1 VNFPKGL
8 ILSFLGFLLF
18 LSLSLFGL
26 TFTLNNTI
34 LNPDFI
40 TSELDSLDIS
50 SLAEEFL
57 GEEVS
62 SQGEFIL
69 DYLDD
74 VIADFEPWIKEQA
87 NAVIEPSYDYFLGE
101 SESLS
106 VVISLES
113 VKESLEAT
121 LKEAILQSPP
131 PELAGL
137 SPSEIEQH
145 FDEVYQEISQQI
157 PSTFELSQSSLSPE
171 VLATLE
177 QVRQYIGYVQLAYTA
192 LIGLILL
199 LIAGIILINRQITKT
214 ARSIGITFLTC
225 GGFGYGG
232 IFAAKHFA
240 PQQLSQ
246 FQIPSSLQ
254 AWIPQLLDDILAPL
268 EMFSIGLLMCGIAL
282 TVVSF
287 VYKRQSSF

>member
-1 VNFPKGL
+1 MNFPKGL

-57 GEEVS
+57 SEEVS
-62 SQGEFIL
+62 SQGEFIIE
-69 DYLDD
+69 YLGD

-106 VVISLES
+106 VVISLEL

-137 SPSEIEQH
+137 SPSEIEQY
-145 FDEVYQEISQQI
+145 FDKVYQEISQQI

-192 LIGLILL
+192 LIGLIVL

-225 GGFGYGG
+225 GVFGYGG
-232 IFAAKHFA
+232 IFAIKHFTA
-240 PQQLSQ
+240 DTISQL
-246 FQIPSSLQ
+246 QISLSLQ
-254 AWIPQLLDDILAPL
+254 TWIPQLLDDVLAPL
-268 EMFSIGLLMCGIAL
+268 EMFSIGLLVCGIAL
-282 TVVSF
+282 IVVSF
-287 VYKRQSSF
+287 VYKRQPSY